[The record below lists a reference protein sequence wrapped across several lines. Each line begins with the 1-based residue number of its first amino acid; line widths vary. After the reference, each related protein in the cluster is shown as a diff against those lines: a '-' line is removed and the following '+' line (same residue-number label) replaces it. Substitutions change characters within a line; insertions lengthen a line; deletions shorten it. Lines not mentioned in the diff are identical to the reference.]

1 MCRVVARIPQ
11 KLKSTVFKFFLPSS
25 SSTKKKFKKRWFYL
39 LRVST
44 KIFPKLHF
52 FRISAHC
59 GINTKHTFSTD
70 GNQFDSFAGNEVQSL
85 VDIGD
90 LVEPHLATIRLLE
103 CFSGN
108 DLEQQHQFEAIA
120 EVLFNVF
127 NLRPSFA

>member
-1 MCRVVARIPQ
+1 MQVIE
-11 KLKSTVFKFFLPSS
+11 KLHGFFFVKLGKSLIEIKESFKFIKFETFLTLCSDGDQ
-25 SSTKKKFKKRWFYL
+25 FY
-39 LRVST
+39 
-44 KIFPKLHF
+44 
-52 FRISAHC
+52 
-59 GINTKHTFSTD
+59 
-70 GNQFDSFAGNEVQSL
+70 SFTGNEVQSL

-127 NLRPSFA
+127 NLRSSFA